1 MVRSSVRPWLVRPLQ
16 SVSLLFCCS
25 DLPHEEKTVLHQSHD
40 LQFQKSD
47 PLFVSEEHFK
57 SFFLSY
63 VNPIKRP
70 SPLSS
75 LSLNFFAMQIF
86 RPKQKKRGE
95 KRRFFLKKPSWKE
108 KRSNIAAGWPQQ
120 RTYGL
125 FFLFFAPRYDPLTC
139 QKKFA
144 LSICSGARN

>member
-1 MVRSSVRPWLVRPLQ
+1 MVLRCFAFLENMVRSSVRPFVHGSSSRSNRSP
-16 SVSLLFCCS
+16 CCFAAVTYRMKK
-25 DLPHEEKTVLHQSHD
+25 KTVLHQSHD

-86 RPKQKKRGE
+86 RLKQKKRGE
-95 KRRFFLKKPSWKE
+95 KRSFFKKSPRGRRKDQTLLLGGHNKE
-108 KRSNIAAGWPQQ
+108 PMDSS
-120 RTYGL
+120 
-125 FFLFFAPRYDPLTC
+125 FSFSPLVMI
-139 QKKFA
+139 
-144 LSICSGARN
+144 L